1 LKICFGGL
9 MYLLKVMRGLRVG
22 KISTSCFSALVSL
35 FMFGLFASGSVTA
48 AEDTFEPKF
57 PKTMSWSAYNLGT
70 TGYNQAVAIGKA
82 LKDNYGVNLRV
93 LPGKNDV
100 SRLLPLQ
107 RGRVQFSA
115 NGVATYFGQEGV
127 FQFAGK
133 TWGPMPLRIVMAS
146 HGESNQ
152 ALAVADDLGIKT
164 YADLRGKRVPFV
176 RGAPALNVTTEAF
189 LACGGLTWDDV
200 ERVDF
205 PGYSAMW
212 TGVVNGQADAA
223 YATTVSG
230 PTRKLEASPRGI
242 FWPPAPHDDEGC
254 WQRMATVVPFMQKH
268 MATRGAA
275 ISEENPH
282 EGATYPY
289 PILITLAKQ
298 DEQIVHDLAKAVH
311 LHYDEYKN
319 SDPGSIGWAMDRQN
333 FMWVVPFHAGSVR
346 YFKSIGVWSDAAESH
361 NQRLIERQD
370 VLAAAWQAQL
380 AADPEEFTQ
389 AWMTRRAQALEAAG
403 FDPIWRE
410 AN

>member
-1 LKICFGGL
+1 MHHALNQGRWLGQVVAGKTAQRVARLTGLALSFGL
-9 MYLLKVMRGLRVG
+9 ALLAAG
-22 KISTSCFSALVSL
+22 LVSPL
-35 FMFGLFASGSVTA
+35 QA
-48 AEDTFEPKF
+48 ADKDLEPNF
-57 PKTMSWSAYNLGT
+57 PRTMSWSAYNLGT
-70 TGYNQAVAIGKA
+70 TGNNQAVAIGKA
-82 LKDNYGVNLRV
+82 LKDNYDVNLRV

-115 NGVATYFGQEGV
+115 NGVATYFAQEGV

-146 HGESNQ
+146 HGEINQ
-152 ALAVADDLGIKT
+152 ALGVAADLGVKT
-164 YADLRGKRVPFV
+164 YADLRGKRVPYV

-212 TGVVNGQADAA
+212 TGVVNGQVDAA

-242 FWPPAPHDDEGC
+242 FWPPAPHDDDGC

-268 MATRGAA
+268 VATRGAA
-275 ISEENPH
+275 ISVENPH

-289 PILITLAKQ
+289 PLLITLADQ
-298 DEQIVHDLAKAVH
+298 DEQLVFDLARAIDVH
-311 LHYDEYKN
+311 YEDYKN
-319 SDPGSIGWAMDRQN
+319 ADPGSIGWAMDRQN
-333 FMWVVPFHAGSVR
+333 FQWVVPFHDGAVH
-346 YFKSIGVWSDAAESH
+346 YFRSIGVWNDEAQAH
-361 NQRLIERQD
+361 NQRLIERQN
-370 VLAAAWQAQL
+370 VLAQAWRAHRAEDPDDFSAAW
-380 AADPEEFTQ
+380 
-389 AWMTRRAQALEAAG
+389 MVRRTEALTSAG
-403 FDPIWRE
+403 FDPIWR
-410 AN
+410 

>member
-1 LKICFGGL
+1 MGSTDINPGQTGGL
-9 MYLLKVMRGLRVG
+9 RLFFAAFLLL
-22 KISTSCFSALVSL
+22 CALVPS
-35 FMFGLFASGSVTA
+35 SWVQA
-48 AEDTFEPKF
+48 ADDGFKPEF
-57 PKTMSWSAYNLGT
+57 PRTMSWSAYNLGT

-133 TWGPMPLRIVMAS
+133 TWGPMPLRIVMAA

-152 ALAVADDLGIKT
+152 ALGVANDLGIKT
-164 YADLRGKRVPFV
+164 YGDLRGKRVPFV
-176 RGAPALNVTTEAF
+176 RGAPALNVTTEAC

-200 ERVDF
+200 VRVDF

-212 TGVVNGQADAA
+212 TGVVNGQVDAA

-242 FWPPAPHDDEGC
+242 FWPPAPHDDDGC
-254 WQRMATVVPFMQKH
+254 WERMDKVVPFMQKH

-289 PILITLAKQ
+289 PILITLAQQ
-298 DEQIVHDLAKAVH
+298 DNQLVHDMAKAIH

-319 SDPGSIGWAMDRQN
+319 ADPGSIGWAMDRQN
-333 FMWVVPFHAGSVR
+333 FMWVVPFHDGAVR
-346 YFKSIGVWSDAAESH
+346 YFQSIGVWSDEAEAH
-361 NQRLIERQD
+361 NQNLIRRQQ
-370 VLAAAWQAQL
+370 VLAEAWQTHL
-380 AADPEEFTQ
+380 AADADDFEG
-389 AWMTRRAQALEAAG
+389 AWMRTRAKALIAAG
-403 FDPIWRE
+403 FDPVWQ
-410 AN
+410 

>member
-1 LKICFGGL
+1 MNLDIFSRL
-9 MYLLKVMRGLRVG
+9 SAVVLLGFFVQAQ
-22 KISTSCFSALVSL
+22 SADPD
-35 FMFGLFASGSVTA
+35 FQP
-48 AEDTFEPKF
+48 EF
-57 PKTMSWSAYNLGT
+57 PRTMSWSAYNLGT
-70 TGYNQAVAIGKA
+70 TGYNQAVGIGKA
-82 LKDNYGVNLRV
+82 LKDNYNVNLRV

-133 TWGPMPLRIVMAS
+133 TWGPMPLRLVMAS
-146 HGESNQ
+146 HGDSNQ
-152 ALAVADDLGIKT
+152 ALGVANDLGIKT

-205 PGYSAMW
+205 PGYNAMW
-212 TGVVNGQADAA
+212 TGIVNGQVDAA

-242 FWPPAPHDDEGC
+242 FWPPAPHDDAGC
-254 WQRMATVVPFMQKH
+254 WQRMDGIVPFMQKH
-268 MATRGAA
+268 IATRGAA
-275 ISEENPH
+275 ISEANPH

-289 PILITLAKQ
+289 PMLITLADQ
-298 DEQIVHDLAKAVH
+298 DEKFVHDLAKAIH

-319 SDPGSIGWAMDRQN
+319 ADPGSIGWAMGRQN
-333 FMWVVPFHAGSVR
+333 FQWVVPFHQGAVR
-346 YFKSIGVWSDAAESH
+346 YFKAIGVWSDADDAH
-361 NQRLIERQD
+361 NTRLIQRQT
-370 VLAAAWQAQL
+370 VLATAWQAHQ
-380 AADPEEFTQ
+380 AENPDDFSA
-389 AWMTRRAQALEAAG
+389 AWMVRRAAALDAAG
-403 FDPIWRE
+403 FDPIWR
-410 AN
+410 